1 MQPDQNY
8 WDEHLACAD
17 FAINNSWQTSVRNT
31 PFLLNYGMH
40 PLTPVSASLPRL
52 VPGAYDF
59 VEGIEGAVRR
69 AKQELQAAQN
79 RMAQRVNA
87 HRRESEFNPGVLVLL
102 STKNLRQPG
111 PGVRKLQPSYM
122 GHFEVDSMVGN
133 VAVKLNLPREW
144 TRTQRVP
151 C

>member
-1 MQPDQNY
+1 MPSA
-8 WDEHLACAD
+8 HD
-17 FAINNSWQTSVRNT
+17 F
-31 PFLLNYGMH
+31 
-40 PLTPVSASLPRL
+40 
-52 VPGAYDF
+52 
-59 VEGIEGAVRR
+59 EKGIEGAVRR

-79 RMAQRVNA
+79 RMAQRMNA
-87 HRRESEFNPGVLVLL
+87 HRRELEFNPGDLVLL

-111 PGVRKLQPSYM
+111 PGVRNHKPLCM
-122 GHFEVDSMVGN
+122 GPFEVDSMVGN